1 MPLRRTG
8 KSLGEKGRAHPA
20 LEKRLRA
27 NPDAPVKLVRKDL
40 YRDLIALSSQDLLV
54 FFGSFGIAL
63 FALGIYNIT
72 TVDSKG

>member
-1 MPLRRTG
+1 MPTQPSRNDSEQIQTL
-8 KSLGEKGRAHPA
+8 
-20 LEKRLRA
+20 
-27 NPDAPVKLVRKDL
+27 PVKLVRKDL
-40 YRDLIALSSQDLLV
+40 YRDLIALSAQDLLV